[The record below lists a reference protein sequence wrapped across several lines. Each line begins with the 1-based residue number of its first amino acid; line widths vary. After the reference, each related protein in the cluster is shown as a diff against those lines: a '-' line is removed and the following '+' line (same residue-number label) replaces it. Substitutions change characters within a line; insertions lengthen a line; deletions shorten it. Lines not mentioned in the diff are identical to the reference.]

1 MRYCTKCGNGNQ
13 ESHTFCNKCG
23 NKIDSPNSRIDRNSE
38 SKTMTSPKF
47 KKIYVFYIIISIALF
62 LTNPTEE
69 QHEFAVN
76 LKVSKVLRENYD
88 NGSIWSSLGLIIG
101 EGFAN
106 EYIKNRVS
114 RQNLLLFSLSSI
126 DGSICGIGFLDNVYL
141 SPEVSRLIKSKISEN
156 LNQLKNSGIDLNTSD
171 PKNNSGGSTNSK
183 RGILNDP
190 DALPDN

>member
-1 MRYCTKCGNGNQ
+1 MIYCTKCGNGNQ

-23 NKIDSPNSRIDRNSE
+23 NKIDLLNSIIDRNSE
-38 SKTMTSPKF
+38 SKTTTTPKF
-47 KKIYVFYIIISIALF
+47 KKIYVFYIIISISLF

-88 NGSIWSSLGLIIG
+88 NGSILSQFGIIIG

-114 RQNLLLFSLSSI
+114 RQNLLLFSLSRI

-141 SPEVSRLIKSKISEN
+141 SPEVSKTIKSTM
-156 LNQLKNSGIDLNTSD
+156 QQKNSGIDPNTSD